1 MKSLTLGWLYPEL
14 MSTYGDRGNIA
25 VFEKKAKDL
34 GIDFEVLRINQ
45 ESNADL
51 LDNCDLI
58 FMGGAQDLQQEI
70 VSEDLKK
77 NKGEKIRKLIA
88 NDVPGLFICGAYQ
101 FLGNYFLDSYGTRIP
116 GLGIFN
122 MYTKTIPGKPR
133 LIGNI
138 VIKPNNP
145 NLLNISIPYYVG
157 FENHGGRT
165 YLADKSQ
172 AFARVVRGYGNN
184 RSDKTE
190 GIHFKNAIGTYL
202 HGPILPSNPELA
214 NYLLKKA
221 YENKYKETIDTKMDD
236 YLSRKAKANILRRL
250 KLSF

>member
-14 MSTYGDRGNIA
+14 MSTYGDRGNIL

-34 GIDFEVLRINQ
+34 EIDLKVLRINQ
-45 ESNADL
+45 ESDANL
-51 LDNCDLI
+51 LDQCDLI

-70 VSEDLKK
+70 VSEDLKQ
-77 NKGEKIRKLIA
+77 NKGGKIRKLI
-88 NDVPGLFICGAYQ
+88 NDNVPGLFICGAYQ
-101 FLGNYFLDSYGTRIP
+101 FMGNYFLDSYGTKIE
-116 GLGIFN
+116 GLGIFD

-133 LIGNI
+133 LIGKV

-145 NLLNISIPYYVG
+145 SLINISIPYYVG

-165 YLADKSQ
+165 YLTDKSQ
-172 AFARVVRGYGNN
+172 AFARVIRGYGNN

-214 NYLLKKA
+214 NYLLKTA
-221 YENKYKETIDTKMDD
+221 YENKYKEKIEIRFDD
-236 YLSRKAKANILRRL
+236 YLARKAKSAILQRQNVT
-250 KLSF
+250 F